1 MRITLKQKNILIT
14 LAKGETLAIAA
25 KKLNITYNNMRKQTQ
40 NLYKKFD
47 VHNRKELILKAVELK
62 IISTKN
68 ISGLFKKRYQ
78 HQSSTNIVPAEIL
91 NNREIEYLKLAAQ
104 GFTKEEIIK
113 KLNIL
118 NMNFCNYII
127 GEICKK
133 LNTKNITH
141 SVYIAA
147 YYKLI

>member
-25 KKLNITYNNMRKQTQ
+25 
-40 NLYKKFD
+40 
-47 VHNRKELILKAVELK
+47 
-62 IISTKN
+62 
-68 ISGLFKKRYQ
+68 
-78 HQSSTNIVPAEIL
+78 
-91 NNREIEYLKLAAQ
+91 
-104 GFTKEEIIK
+104 
-113 KLNIL
+113 IL

-127 GEICKK
+127 DEICKK